1 MKMKLCNNLLSRSLE
16 IKHTKDQC
24 SKIDEESTVA
34 HSMSDLF
41 ILIETPAQIVA
52 HQLDM
57 VQILISILHWILPA
71 FSSLG
76 LSQISSVGQEGVIS
90 WLIEDDGSSQLIRN
104 LVIDLN
110 SASCREY
117 PRLTVR
123 GLLCKFFITTSK
135 SLFVFVYIT
144 Q

>member
-57 VQILISILHWILPA
+57 VQILISILH
-71 FSSLG
+71 
-76 LSQISSVGQEGVIS
+76 
-90 WLIEDDGSSQLIRN
+90 
-104 LVIDLN
+104 
-110 SASCREY
+110 
-117 PRLTVR
+117 
-123 GLLCKFFITTSK
+123 
-135 SLFVFVYIT
+135 
-144 Q
+144 